1 MRVLIVGATGMLGSA
16 VSDALLSRGHEVI
29 GSSRSSTIRVDLS
42 DSASIEAMFANAGS
56 IHAVAVTAGSTPM
69 KPFSEFS
76 VGEFAPALQNK
87 LIGQL
92 QIVRAGLDYVSPSGS
107 FTLVSGASSRDPIR
121 GGSIL
126 AAVNSAIDGF
136 VQSAAL
142 EMPRRIRI
150 NSVNAT
156 VFTEAMSLYD
166 GDFPGFASVPVADV
180 ARAYVKSIEGV
191 QTGRNYLIG

>member
-1 MRVLIVGATGMLGSA
+1 
-16 VSDALLSRGHEVI
+16 
-29 GSSRSSTIRVDLS
+29 
-42 DSASIEAMFANAGS
+42 
-56 IHAVAVTAGSTPM
+56 M